1 MRCKELEGEGV
12 REGIRRARASY
23 TDNPKAAS
31 NNPNNRI
38 ETLAIMETQVL
49 FMGEI
54 RKPTDKV
61 TGSNKELVRVVIRH
75 SVDLESA

>member
-23 TDNPKAAS
+23 TDNPKAVS

-54 RKPTDKV
+54 RKPTD
-61 TGSNKELVRVVIRH
+61 SNKELVRVVIRH

>member
-54 RKPTDKV
+54 RKPTD
-61 TGSNKELVRVVIRH
+61 SNKELIRVVIRH

>member
-23 TDNPKAAS
+23 TD
-31 NNPNNRI
+31 NPNNRI

>member
-23 TDNPKAAS
+23 TDNLKAAS